1 MSINSS
7 APISVVVPCYNA
19 ERWIIPALESV
30 LAQDWPIRDVIV
42 VDDGSSDRSAAL
54 VRSRFPDIK
63 LVQQSN
69 QGVAVARNQGI
80 ARAQGEWVAFI
91 DADDFWLPGKLKA
104 QWNALAAQ
112 PGARL
117 IYTAWHV
124 WKSAEP
130 YPSQHLLNELHA
142 ESYRSERWKGPS
154 GWIYPD
160 LLLDSHV
167 WTSTV
172 LAHRSLFE
180 EIGMFDPAL
189 RIGEDYDLWLRASRV
204 TPILRVAKPLA
215 LYRMHD
221 DSITRTAPDMN
232 YQALVVSR
240 AVTRWGYVSSN
251 GTRARKSDV
260 DRALARTWLDFAG
273 AHLAAGNFER
283 SRYGAFMSM
292 RARWRQLGA
301 WKLLATNLLQSLL
314 ARVPR

>member
-1 MSINSS
+1 VSINQST
-7 APISVVVPCYNA
+7 PISVVVPCYNA

-30 LAQDWPIRDVIV
+30 LSQDWPIRDVIV
-42 VDDGSSDRSAAL
+42 VDDGSSDSSAAL

-80 ARAQGEWVAFI
+80 ARAEGEWVAFI
-91 DADDFWLPGKLKA
+91 DADDFWLPGKLEA
-104 QWNALAAQ
+104 QWSALAAQ

-124 WKSAEP
+124 WKSADP
-130 YPSQHLLNELHA
+130 YPSQRLLNELHA
-142 ESYRSERWKGPS
+142 ESQRSERWNGPS
-154 GWIYPD
+154 GWIYPN
-160 LLLDSHV
+160 LLLDSYV

-215 LYRMHD
+215 LYRVHAA
-221 DSITRTAPDMN
+221 SITRIVPEMN

-240 AVTRWGYVSSN
+240 ALARWGYASSN
-251 GTRARKSDV
+251 GARARKSDV

-283 SRYGAFMSM
+283 SRYGAFMSI

-301 WKLLATNLLQSLL
+301 WKLLARNALQSLT
-314 ARVPR
+314 ARMPR